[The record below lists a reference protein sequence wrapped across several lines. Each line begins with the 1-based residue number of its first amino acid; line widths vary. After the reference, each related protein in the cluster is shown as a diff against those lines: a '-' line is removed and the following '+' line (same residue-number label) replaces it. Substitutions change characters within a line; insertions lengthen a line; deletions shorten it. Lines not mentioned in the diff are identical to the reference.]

1 MPYIVYSLLNHKKIA
16 LGIHEYAERTIIIP
30 LAVDYLE
37 TELEKATRMMLAY
50 LHSAGLAGLALMYN
64 AAARREEL
72 YNTIVANGYMSKKAI
87 DLMIDAGLDAA
98 NIDVKGCEGVKVEC
112 EIDVGLVWQN
122 AIRMKEKGVHVE
134 LTTLMV
140 PGLSNDLSCIK
151 SIAERIHDDLGTST
165 PWYLSRYFPVCEYD
179 EPPTRIQDLLA
190 AKEMG
195 KENEL
200 DYVYVGNVHY
210 RDLQNTLCP
219 SCGSLCYERS
229 NITSINKGVTKD
241 GCCAS
246 CGTDLNFSALHGEW
260 KCK

>member
-1 MPYIVYSLLNHKKIA
+1 
-16 LGIHEYAERTIIIP
+16 
-30 LAVDYLE
+30 
-37 TELEKATRMMLAY
+37 MLAY